1 MLEVY
6 VQDFSPHWG
15 IFSMTYITSKFALW
29 EWHGQPFNLSVMF
42 VRGMIQRGRGGGG
55 GRNRAWALVAMLSQP
70 SLRPPYFFVHMRFRW
85 FYNICTRAQHKSTD
99 KNLNDWFASC
109 KRIASISFKGMYGKL
124 LLHPIPL
131 GWTGF
136 LLVVLQ
142 LPRKFKTLCIM
153 TNWRWDIC
161 ASRLP
166 STISR
171 CVHGQCPTFL
181 PH

>member
-1 MLEVY
+1 MFRTFHLTGGFFQWPTLHPSLPSESDMV
-6 VQDFSPHWG
+6 
-15 IFSMTYITSKFALW
+15 
-29 EWHGQPFNLSVMF
+29 NLSTF
-42 VRGMIQRGRGGGG
+42 LSCLSEGWSSGGGEGG